1 MKKIVYTLMM
11 TTIPFNAKAITQ
23 VVAVGDTV
31 SNGYVDAPFVQN
43 VHGTTQNYT
52 IYSTQTIMDGGA
64 AYNTYIYSYG
74 QQNVQSGGN
83 AYNSTVASRGTMS
96 VAAGGNAE
104 GTTINGG
111 TMTVANGA
119 TAKNTVLNSGKMN
132 VSGTDENAVINGGT
146 QEILSGGTSIG
157 AQINGATQQI
167 DAGATSSDAVVSNG
181 GRIRVYGTA
190 NGALVNSSSSIY
202 VYGSGNVTNITSNG
216 GWVEINSSAT
226 ATDTAL
232 LNSASMSVYG
242 SADNTTID
250 NAYQRIYSGGT
261 AQNTTLKNKGFQTIY
276 SGGESSGVTAESGS
290 IVSLYAGGT
299 LSGTNSF
306 SDSLLNIVGGNTIND
321 LTVSNATINV
331 TYNDENFTNVSF
343 TNLNGSAVF
352 DISTSLSDDT
362 SDQIS
367 IVGGAGNFG
376 LVVHDY
382 SFEGNTPE
390 KYQIIAQNT
399 ASDSFYLVGDAVD
412 VGAYEYTLAPE
423 GGNWFLVKTQDVTES
438 SVIAKNTYTALSS
451 LFYTHLNPVYSHV
464 RGLRKNSEPKNRLWV
479 KGLGRRIE
487 LDYNAGGKSRI
498 DVYGTEAGYDQDVNW
513 DWDSTLT
520 LGAFAG
526 YTNSKQ
532 IYHLEGR
539 GDGDTKSLGLYGIF
553 KTPSKWFVDLVGTYF
568 WHKQKIKSY
577 TPAGRDV
584 ESRYRAHSVLL
595 ASNLGKRFELKKDW
609 FVETSLG
616 VEYMHINGIDYRT
629 NFNTRVE
636 AEGANYL
643 RQRIDAIVGKSF
655 NLAEDKKVEGFARFG
670 LVHDSDNKS
679 VVKVADYTFDEDMS
693 SLRYEL
699 GGGVNF
705 YWGDGNFAYLEALTE
720 MNSKIEV
727 PYEITL
733 GIQYAF

>member
-1 MKKIVYTLMM
+1 MM

-64 AYNTYIYSYG
+64 AYNTYIYFYG

-167 DAGATSSDAVVSNG
+167 DAGATSANATVSNDG
-181 GRIRVYGTA
+181 KMRVYGTA

-202 VYGSGNVTNITSNG
+202 VYGSGNVTNTTSNG
-216 GWVEINSSAT
+216 GRVEINSSAT

-242 SADNTTID
+242 AADNTTID

-276 SGGESSGVTAESGS
+276 SGAVSSGVTAESGS
-290 IVSLYAGGT
+290 IVSLYSGGT

-306 SDSLLNIVGGNTIND
+306 TDSLLNVVGSNTIAD
-321 LTVSNATINV
+321 LTVTNATINI
-331 TYNDENFTNVSF
+331 THNDDFANVNF

-352 DISTSLSDDT
+352 DISTSLADDISDKITID
-362 SDQIS
+362 
-367 IVGGAGNFG
+367 GGAGSFG

-382 SFEGNTPE
+382 SFEGNAPE
-390 KYQIIAQNT
+390 KYKIIAENT
-399 ASDSFYLVGDAVD
+399 AGDSFYLVGDAVD
-412 VGAYEYTLAPE
+412 VGAYEYTLAQE
-423 GGNWFLVKTQDVTES
+423 GGDWFLVKTQDVTES
-438 SVIAKNTYTALSS
+438 SVIAKNTFTALSS
-451 LFYTHLNPVYSHV
+451 LFYTHLTPVYSHV
-464 RGLRKNSEPKNRLWV
+464 RGLRKNNEQKNRFWV
-479 KGLGRRIE
+479 KGLGRRVE
-487 LDYNAGGKSRI
+487 MDYGDGGKSRI

-513 DWDSTLT
+513 NSDNTLT

-526 YTNSKQ
+526 YSNSKQ

-539 GDGDTKSLGLYGIF
+539 GDGDTKTLGLYGILR
-553 KTPSKWFVDLVGTYF
+553 TPSNWFFDAVGSYF

-577 TPAGRDV
+577 TPSGRDV
-584 ESRYRAHSVLL
+584 ESKFDANSILL
-595 ASNLGKRFELKKDW
+595 AANLGKRFELKDDW
-609 FVETSLG
+609 YTETSVGL
-616 VEYMHINGIDYRT
+616 EYMHVNSINYRT
-629 NFNTRVE
+629 NFNTYVE

-643 RQRIDAIVGKSF
+643 RQRIDAVVGKSF
-655 NLAEDKKVEGFARFG
+655 KIAEDKKIEGFARLG
-670 LVHDSDNKS
+670 LVYDSDNKS
-679 VVKVADYTFDEDMS
+679 VVQVADYTFNEDMS

-705 YWGDGNFAYLEALTE
+705 YWGNGNFAYFEALTE
-720 MNSKIEV
+720 MNSKIKV
-727 PYEITL
+727 PYEVTL
-733 GIQYAF
+733 GIKYAF